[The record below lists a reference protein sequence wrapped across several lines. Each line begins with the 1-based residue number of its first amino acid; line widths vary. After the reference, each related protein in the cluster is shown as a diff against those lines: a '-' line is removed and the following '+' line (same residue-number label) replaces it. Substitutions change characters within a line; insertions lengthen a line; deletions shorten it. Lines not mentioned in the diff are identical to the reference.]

1 LFDRSNEYVLLGG
14 EEHSHMFV
22 RKQFK
27 PNETKP
33 DTFNKADTETLVM
46 DRIYVLGTLVT
57 QPTENYR
64 KRKPLENAPP
74 SEASLDAYTRLLLF

>member
-1 LFDRSNEYVLLGG
+1 MFDRSNEYVLLGG

-33 DTFNKADTETLVM
+33 DTFNKIDVETLVM
-46 DRIYVLGTLVT
+46 DRIYVLGKRIT
-57 QPTENYR
+57 QQMENYR
-64 KRKPLENAPP
+64 KRKPLESAPP
-74 SEASLDAYTRLLLF
+74 